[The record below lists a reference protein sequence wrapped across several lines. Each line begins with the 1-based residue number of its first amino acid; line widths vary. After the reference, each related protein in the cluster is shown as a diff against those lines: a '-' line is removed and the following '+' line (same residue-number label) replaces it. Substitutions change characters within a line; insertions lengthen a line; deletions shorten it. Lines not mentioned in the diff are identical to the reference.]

1 MRIKVLSSYL
11 SRHIEFHVLWIKKK
25 HIRGQEHCFDTVESC
40 WESDLTNKYIL
51 RSLGCLNLTG
61 GVVTFLICG
70 MFVSPICLSK
80 YAPNGEFARRLCQRL
95 HCSWKPLGYRC
106 CIRSFTMSNIT
117 SRLRPTPH
125 QSIHHKFSVHILSVV
140 LEHWHIVVV
149 LMHLPSS
156 NYNHF
161 IDKICWETLS

>member
-1 MRIKVLSSYL
+1 MLPRLSKFDRRGCHFSNLWNVCDDSFQALQWLLQAFLSIPCPPLFVSPPTRI
-11 SRHIEFHVLWIKKK
+11 
-25 HIRGQEHCFDTVESC
+25 
-40 WESDLTNKYIL
+40 
-51 RSLGCLNLTG
+51 
-61 GVVTFLICG
+61 
-70 MFVSPICLSK
+70 SPICLSK

-95 HCSWKPLGYRC
+95 HCSWKPLGYRS

-161 IDKICWETLS
+161 SDKICWETLS